1 LLIPAAAA
9 EPGVPWGTTE
19 LVGKRLNVS
28 RPPKRV
34 AVVGAG
40 LVGLSTAW
48 LLQMRGVEVVI
59 LERSQVGAGA
69 SWGNAGWLSPA
80 LAVPLPEPATLRAG
94 LAGFMSPSA
103 PLYVPAAPN
112 PRRLRFLLSLARHS
126 TERRWRAGLAALAP
140 LNVRALAAHDALTA
154 AGADITSM
162 PMDPCLIATRTDA
175 QRRAIVDELLKVRS
189 AGQDIQLDLL
199 TGDEARAIE
208 PLIGNEAGAVLRL
221 YGQRHIHPGK
231 YLAGLA
237 AAFRRGGGCVEEG
250 VEVRSVRER
259 GDGVEL
265 RTTGARVQADA
276 VVIANGALLGRLAR
290 PFGVRRLVEAGRGY
304 SFAVTPDR
312 MPAGPVYF
320 PHAKVVFTPL
330 GDRLRVSG
338 MMEFRPADAPPDPR
352 RIASIVRA
360 TRPLVRGV
368 DWASATDKWV
378 GARPCTDDG
387 LPLIGPT
394 LSPRVYVAGGH
405 GMWGITHGPVTGQL
419 LAETIVTGAVQP
431 ELAALH
437 PLR

>member
-1 LLIPAAAA
+1 
-9 EPGVPWGTTE
+9 
-19 LVGKRLNVS
+19 LNVS
-28 RPPKRV
+28 RPPKSV

-48 LLQMRGVEVVI
+48 FLQMRGVEVVV

-103 PLYVPAAPN
+103 PLYVPAELN
-112 PRRLRFLLSLARHS
+112 PRRLRFLLSMARHS
-126 TERRWRAGLAALAP
+126 TKRRWQAGLDALAP

-154 AGADITSM
+154 SGADITTM
-162 PMDPCLIATRTDA
+162 PMDPCLIATRTEA
-175 QRRAIVDELLKVRS
+175 QRKAIVEELSKVRS
-189 AGQDIQLDLL
+189 TGQEVRFDLL
-199 TGDEARAIE
+199 SGDEARAIE
-208 PLIGNEAGAVLRL
+208 PMISHEAGAVLRL

-231 YLAGLA
+231 YLTGLA
-237 AAFRRGGGCVEEG
+237 AAFRGRGGCIEED
-250 VEVRSVRER
+250 VEVRSVREH

-265 RTTGARVQADA
+265 RTTGDSVKADA
-276 VVIANGALLGRLAR
+276 VVIANGALLSRLAR
-290 PFGVRRLVEAGRGY
+290 PFGVRRSVEAGRGY
-304 SFAVTPDR
+304 SFSVTPDR

-352 RIASIVRA
+352 RIAGIVRA
-360 TRPLVRGV
+360 ARPFVWGV

-378 GARPCTDDG
+378 GARPCTHDG

-419 LAETIVTGAVQP
+419 LAETIVTGSVPP
-431 ELAALH
+431 ELAAMH